1 MEGGEGGRKEGVGHL
16 DFMLV
21 LIKGFPRH
29 SLILKMLTTLPLLKF
44 VYNNSIT
51 TIWLQWFL
59 K

>member
-16 DFMLV
+16 DFMIV
-21 LIKGFPRH
+21 IIKGFPGD

-44 VYNNSIT
+44 LNNNSIT
-51 TIWLQWFL
+51 TLWLHWFL